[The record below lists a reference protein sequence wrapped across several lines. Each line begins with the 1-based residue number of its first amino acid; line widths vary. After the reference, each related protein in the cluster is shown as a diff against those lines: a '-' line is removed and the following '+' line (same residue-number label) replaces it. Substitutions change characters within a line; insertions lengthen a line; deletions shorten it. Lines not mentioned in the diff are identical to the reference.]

1 MTAWLLRLL
10 FNLILFKFMT
20 IAKSEPNQV
29 KKNDNKLPT
38 LTTTQQPLVSDE
50 EMRQAVRTLLL
61 GLGEDPDREGLKDT
75 PKRVV
80 KALKFM
86 TSGYHQSLDEL
97 LNGAVFHEDA
107 NEMVLVRDINLF
119 SSCEH
124 HILPIIGRAHVA
136 YIPDGKVIGLSK
148 IARICE
154 MYGRRLQVQERLTA
168 QIADALQG
176 LLQPKGVA
184 VVVEASHMCMVMRG
198 VQKPGSWTSTSAVR
212 GVFADDAKTR
222 QEFMSLIR
230 HNPVWR

>member
-1 MTAWLLRLL
+1 MTLAH
-10 FNLILFKFMT
+10 
-20 IAKSEPNQV
+20 SEPNQV
-29 KKNDNKLPT
+29 DKIGNKLPS
-38 LTTTQQPLVSDE
+38 LTTTQQPPVSEE

-80 KALKFM
+80 KALKFL

-97 LNGAVFHEDA
+97 LNGAVFHENTD
-107 NEMVLVRDINLF
+107 EMVLVRDIDLF

-124 HILPIIGRAHVA
+124 HILPILGRAHVA

-176 LLQPKGVA
+176 LLKPKGVA
-184 VVVEASHMCMVMRG
+184 VVVEATHMCMVMRG
-198 VQKPGSWTSTSAVR
+198 VQKPGSWTSTSALR
-212 GVFADDAKTR
+212 GEFANDAKTR
-222 QEFMSLIR
+222 QEFMSLVQ
-230 HNPVWR
+230 HNPRLH